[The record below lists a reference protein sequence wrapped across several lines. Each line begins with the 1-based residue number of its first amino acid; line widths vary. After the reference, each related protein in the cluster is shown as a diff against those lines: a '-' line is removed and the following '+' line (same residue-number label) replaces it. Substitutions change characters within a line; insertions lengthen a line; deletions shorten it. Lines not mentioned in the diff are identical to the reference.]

1 MHGRQCRVVANRLLR
16 GRRKRTVQ
24 SAWYLD
30 QALELTGNF
39 SNMVGSSET
48 FAVVQGKIAAARPV
62 CIRVGWSS
70 GGGHFLAIYGW
81 LIAGRGTKYYLVA
94 DPIYGTSLAEMA
106 LLSSYQGDGSWSH
119 TYHVAQPSAA
129 GAGVSVMASRA
140 IDPTSIGG

>member
-48 FAVVQGKIAAARPV
+48 FAVVQGKIGWWSLLGNLRLAYCRPRNQ
-62 CIRVGWSS
+62 I
-70 GGGHFLAIYGW
+70 
-81 LIAGRGTKYYLVA
+81 
-94 DPIYGTSLAEMA
+94 
-106 LLSSYQGDGSWSH
+106 LS
-119 TYHVAQPSAA
+119 
-129 GAGVSVMASRA
+129 RR
-140 IDPTSIGG
+140 